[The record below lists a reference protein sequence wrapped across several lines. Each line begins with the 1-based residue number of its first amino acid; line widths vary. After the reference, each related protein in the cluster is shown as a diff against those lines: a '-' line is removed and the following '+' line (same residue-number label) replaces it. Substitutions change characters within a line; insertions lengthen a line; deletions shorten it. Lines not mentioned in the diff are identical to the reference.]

1 MTAQILRAQYP
12 KFIYEKF
19 NYKIAGGNVETEF
32 FYSIPPDHEFVH
44 RISFLNISEPPTTN
58 HELLEPLIFHLGLSK
73 MFSYWKTTCSPLIEI
88 RARHLSPDQ
97 TAFWHKLFIKG
108 MGEYFY
114 KNQIDFSSPDFLV
127 IQNAGRPGKSRAIM
141 PPRAKSRGAREHDLS
156 ASRVLIPIGGGKDSI
171 VTLELLKPHFAITPF
186 IINPVPIML
195 DVSRTAGFPH
205 PVTVRSEIDP
215 YLLNLN
221 RQSYLN
227 GHVPVTAA
235 HIFTSL
241 LAAALNNCRFIAF
254 SNERSSDEGN
264 VSYLG
269 HTINHQYSK
278 TLEFETDIS
287 KYLIKNLKFKIKNF
301 SFLRPLY
308 ELQITKLFSRYPQ
321 YFQVF
326 SSCNTN
332 FKLDPRQHPQSGL
345 WCKTCPKCVSTALL
359 LTPFIGKDKVIEIMS
374 AYPPDLPQNLEILI
388 ELLGQKPV
396 KPFECV
402 LTRAEAQAA
411 YTDQGLDKLLSSWLE
426 NPNMPP
432 RFAQILK
439 HAV

>member
-1 MTAQILRAQYP
+1 MKTRLGWGSDDEILEFAP
-12 KFIYEKF
+12 KLEAAGVDAISIHGRTKTQGYTGEANWSRIAEVKRMLKIPVLAGVDKVFI
-19 NYKIAGGNVETEF
+19 VQ
-32 FYSIPPDHEFVH
+32 SI
-44 RISFLNISEPPTTN
+44 
-58 HELLEPLIFHLGLSK
+58 
-73 MFSYWKTTCSPLIEI
+73 
-88 RARHLSPDQ
+88 
-97 TAFWHKLFIKG
+97 
-108 MGEYFY
+108 
-114 KNQIDFSSPDFLV
+114 
-127 IQNAGRPGKSRAIM
+127 
-141 PPRAKSRGAREHDLS
+141 
-156 ASRVLIPIGGGKDSI
+156 
-171 VTLELLKPHFAITPF
+171 
-186 IINPVPIML
+186 
-195 DVSRTAGFPH
+195 
-205 PVTVRSEIDP
+205 IDP
-215 YLLNLN
+215 YLLELN
-221 RQSYLN
+221 RQGYLN
-227 GHVPVTAA
+227 GHVPFSAFLSFV
-235 HIFTSL
+235 SL
-241 LAAALNNCRFIAF
+241 FIAAATDCSHIAL
-254 SNERSSDEGN
+254 SNERSSEEGN
-264 VSYLG
+264 TEYLG
-269 HTINHQYSK
+269 YTINHQYSK
-278 TLEFETDIS
+278 TLEFETDVN
-287 KYLIKNLKFKIKNF
+287 KYLQDLKSNISCF